1 MQRETIR
8 REAQALVNVQLIRTY
23 SFFVATAVLL
33 LSGCAADKTKAAGPP
48 PAVPVTVATV
58 EQKTVP
64 VMLQG
69 IGNAQPY
76 STVGI
81 RSQVAGQILTVNFK
95 EGDDVKK
102 GELLFT
108 IDPRPFEAALAQAQ
122 SNLARDKAQ
131 AKNAR
136 VQAERY
142 TALVKEGV
150 VAKEQYDQIVAN
162 ADALDAAVLADEAA
176 VQTAQV
182 NLSYTKIYSPI
193 SGRTGYL
200 MVHGGNLVKANDAPD
215 LVVINQ
221 VEPIYVDVAYPE
233 DTLPQLQKYATAS
246 KLQMTAVPSKTNEK
260 PSVGVLSVI
269 DNKVDQATG
278 TYHVKGMFANTDRRL
293 WPGQFL
299 DVSITLTSRPNAVLV
314 PSQAVQTGQNGQ
326 YVFIVKQDN
335 NVEMRTVATGTSI
348 GNDVIIENGVQPGE
362 RVVTDGQMRLVPGKT
377 RVDIKN
383 SNTSNASTS
392 LPVAGD

>member
-1 MQRETIR
+1 MKSIR
-8 REAQALVNVQLIRTY
+8 IY
-23 SFFVATAVLL
+23 SFLAATAALL
-33 LSGCAADKTKAAGPP
+33 LAGCAADKTKAAAPP
-48 PAVPVTVATV
+48 TVPVTVATV

-64 VMLQG
+64 VTLQG
-69 IGNAQPY
+69 IGNAQPF

-81 RSQVAGQILTVNFK
+81 RSNVAGQILTVNFK
-95 EGDDVKK
+95 EGDEVKK

-150 VAKEQYDQIVAN
+150 VAKEQYDQMTTN

-182 NLSYTKIYSPI
+182 NLSYTKIFSPI

-200 MVHGGNLVKANDAPD
+200 MVHAGNLVKANDAPD

-221 VEPIYVDVAYPE
+221 IEPIYVDVAYPE
-233 DTLPQLQKYATAS
+233 NTLPQLQKYSTGS

-260 PSVGVLSVI
+260 PSVGILSVI

-278 TYHVKGMFANTDRRL
+278 TYHVKGTFANTDRRL

-299 DVSITLTSRPNAVLV
+299 DVSVTLTSRPNAVLV
-314 PSQAVQTGQNGQ
+314 PSQALQTGQNGQ

-335 NVEMRTVATGTSI
+335 NVEMRPVTIGSSI
-348 GNDVIIENGVQPGE
+348 GNDVIVENGVQPGE

-377 RVDIKN
+377 RVDVK
-383 SNTSNASTS
+383 SGNTSNASTS
-392 LPVAGD
+392 LPAVGD

>member
-1 MQRETIR
+1 MKVIR
-8 REAQALVNVQLIRTY
+8 IYSALA
-23 SFFVATAVLL
+23 ATAALL
-33 LSGCAADKTKAAGPP
+33 LAGCAADKTKAAGPP

-64 VMLQG
+64 VTLQG
-69 IGNAQPY
+69 IGSAQPF

-81 RSQVAGQILTVNFK
+81 RSQVGGQILTVNFK

-108 IDPRPFEAALAQAQ
+108 IDPRPFEAALAQSQ

-150 VAKEQYDQIVAN
+150 VAKEQYDQAVAN
-162 ADALDAAVLADEAA
+162 ADALDATVLADEAA
-176 VQTAQV
+176 VQTSQV

-200 MVHGGNLVKANDAPD
+200 MVHAGNLVKANDAPD

-221 VEPIYVDVAYPE
+221 IEPIYVDVAYPE
-233 DTLPQLQKYATAS
+233 NTLPELQKYATG

-260 PSVGVLSVI
+260 PSVGALSVI
-269 DNKVDQATG
+269 DNKVDQTTG
-278 TYHVKGMFANTDRRL
+278 TYHVKGTFANSDRRL

-299 DVSITLTSRPNAVLV
+299 DVTVTLTSRPNAVLV
-314 PSQAVQTGQNGQ
+314 PSQALQTGQNGQ

-335 NVEMRTVATGTSI
+335 NVEMRSVTVGTSI
-348 GNDVIIENGVQPGE
+348 GNDVIVENGVQAGE
-362 RVVTDGQMRLVPGKT
+362 KVVTDGQMRLVPGKT

-392 LPVAGD
+392 LPVAGN